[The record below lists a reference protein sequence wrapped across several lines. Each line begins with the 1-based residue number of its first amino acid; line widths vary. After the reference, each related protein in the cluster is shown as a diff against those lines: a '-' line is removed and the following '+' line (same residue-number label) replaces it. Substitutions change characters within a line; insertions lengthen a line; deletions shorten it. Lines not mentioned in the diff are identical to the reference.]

1 MKGGLLST
9 RSMSAVMMSM
19 MTLGGKRKSLDIQ
32 SKQEKLKGNLLLKL
46 LMMRMMTT
54 TMMTMETCRSMICGE
69 MMKRQQRMLKM
80 AKKIHQSCLSEKSP
94 IHRLDPGVGHTLGI
108 DPEIGRRDL
117 KGLGHL
123 APPVALVHQDPE
135 VEVETMQE
143 AVNQD
148 RKNLRAEESVLDHA
162 LGENLEKVEAP
173 LPPPVVALGPDRD
186 TRRRREPG
194 DAPIQ
199 AQVAAVHAQDRDLGG
214 QEEEEIGQGFSHFFT
229 FTVIPSHV
237 LKDAVKCFA

>member
-1 MKGGLLST
+1 
-9 RSMSAVMMSM
+9 MM
-19 MTLGGKRKSLDIQ
+19 
-32 SKQEKLKGNLLLKL
+32 
-46 LMMRMMTT
+46 T
-54 TMMTMETCRSMICGE
+54 TMMTMETYRSMICGE

-148 RKNLRAEESVLDHA
+148 RKSPSTSSSSSSRSRSRSRHT
-162 LGENLEKVEAP
+162 KKK
-173 LPPPVVALGPDRD
+173 R
-186 TRRRREPG
+186 TRRR
-194 DAPIQ
+194 
-199 AQVAAVHAQDRDLGG
+199 
-214 QEEEEIGQGFSHFFT
+214 SH
-229 FTVIPSHV
+229 SSSSSSSSRSRSRSRRHG
-237 LKDAVKCFA
+237 KR

>member
-1 MKGGLLST
+1 MKGGLFST

-46 LMMRMMTT
+46 LMMRMMMT
-54 TMMTMETCRSMICGE
+54 TMMTMVTCRSMICGE

-117 KGLGHL
+117 K

-237 LKDAVKCFA
+237 LKDAVKCFP